1 MTNSYLV
8 HKQSP
13 YDQTSQRQGKPSDPY
28 DPILKRKWAILM
40 NNEDMRRTYSL
51 ARAEAR
57 VYIYRRQIPFI
68 GWKATA
74 SKAGKEMKRIVP
86 SRATRIHPL
95 TIE

>member
-1 MTNSYLV
+1 L
-8 HKQSP
+8 P

-40 NNEDMRRTYSL
+40 NNEDMTRTLL
-51 ARAEAR
+51 ARAEAK
-57 VYIYRRQIPFI
+57 VYIYWRQIPII